1 MNYPEEI
8 ETGTMVQPRK
18 HYKKNPPPSP
28 PPKKRKTVESFTR
41 GIRELPARPPN
52 RWAIPASILHLLS
65 GWNYR
70 AGTCSFTE
78 VGSTQKKNIIPV
90 DNLPDR
96 TDASGM
102 TPECGK

>member
-8 ETGTMVQPRK
+8 ETGIMLQPRK
-18 HYKKNPPPSP
+18 HYKKNHPIP
-28 PPKKRKTVESFTR
+28 PPKKGRKWKVVLEES
-41 GIRELPARPPN
+41 GNYQPDPPN
-52 RWAIPASILHLLS
+52 GQTISASLLHLLA

-70 AGTCSFTE
+70 AGTCSFME

-96 TDASGM
+96 TDASGR
-102 TPECGK
+102 TPECRK